1 MWACLV
7 GIAFKKSEAV
17 RQAVERDLISASLFE
32 ECSAQLVREKGHSPH
47 IWDAFFVFACSG
59 YVGESGSGWLELRQA
74 SGGSPMTAADA
85 RPLGEP
91 GSLRRCSSALSAQ
104 FCIE

>member
-1 MWACLV
+1 M
-7 GIAFKKSEAV
+7 
-17 RQAVERDLISASLFE
+17 R
-32 ECSAQLVREKGHSPH
+32 P
-47 IWDAFFVFACSG
+47 
-59 YVGESGSGWLELRQA
+59 GSGWLELRQA

-104 FCIE
+104 FCIEAFVTSQGMEDSKGIEAFFTSRQPRPRARTSE

>member
-1 MWACLV
+1 MHGMVC
-7 GIAFKKSEAV
+7 
-17 RQAVERDLISASLFE
+17 
-32 ECSAQLVREKGHSPH
+32 
-47 IWDAFFVFACSG
+47 DAILA
-59 YVGESGSGWLELRQA
+59 GSGWLELRQA

-104 FCIE
+104 FCIEAFVTSQGMEDSEGRGRSMHQEVRHHLGGK